1 MSTPGGTDRP
11 AFDPRHDAIYQ
22 RGYQAGDSQAAQPAA
37 APVGTSR
44 GGAVRGNAA
53 RIGPPPAGP
62 SSPTAAV
69 FAGTGTADE
78 IGDLDP
84 LGFDSDVFHDELER
98 PRWNP
103 FIALLWVLALV
114 LVGGATALQLSSA
127 TFGFANY
134 SYSGTGPMPFGMLV
148 QQVAYSVAPS
158 ALTAGLIILA
168 GLLFWHAAAWR
179 ARRRITG

>member
-22 RGYQAGDSQAAQPAA
+22 RGYQAGDSPAAQPGA
-37 APVGTSR
+37 APAGTSR
-44 GGAVRGNAA
+44 AAAA
-53 RIGPPPAGP
+53 RIGPPPTGP
-62 SSPTAAV
+62 SSPTAAA
-69 FAGTGTADE
+69 FAGTVAADE

-84 LGFDSDVFHDELER
+84 LGFDSDGFHDELER

-103 FIALLWVLALV
+103 FIALLWVLGVALAG
-114 LVGGATALQLSSA
+114 GGAALLWQ
-127 TFGFANY
+127 TVGNMFRNN
-134 SYSGTGPMPFGMLV
+134 SYSGNGEPPVSFIL
-148 QQVAYSVAPS
+148 QQFSYLVAPPLIS
-158 ALTAGLIILA
+158 AGLIILA